1 MNENKVPTYGAVV
14 SSIDY
19 DTKLRRRLWFKKHG
33 TKLFAACGAAVATA
47 LIIVALFVL
56 I

>member
-1 MNENKVPTYGAVV
+1 MNENRVPTYGAVV

-19 DTKLRRRLWFKKHG
+19 EMKLKRHRWFKKYG
-33 TKLFAACGAAVATA
+33 AKLAIGAM
-47 LIIVALFVL
+47 LFVAAIVTLTVLTL